1 MNFSKKNIYYDYPL
15 WHYGL
20 LIHEYL
26 SLWIECEQLLNL
38 WFVKFSVSLDVKF
51 YS

>member
-1 MNFSKKNIYYDYPL
+1 MNFIKKKINHDYFKTVDLILLVLLYPL

-38 WFVKFSVSLDVKF
+38 
-51 YS
+51 